1 MVRKAR
7 DIRVWITYTY
17 WCGADAVRSGTTMVN
32 LVVRLGA
39 RELVSTIQAVSLLTL
54 VLAEPFYQRRD
65 HLDQNRYLKVHN
77 DNVVKDR
84 DDAEVSMT
92 SFL

>member
-1 MVRKAR
+1 
-7 DIRVWITYTY
+7 
-17 WCGADAVRSGTTMVN
+17 MVN

-65 HLDQNRYLKVHN
+65 HLDQTRYLKVHN

-92 SFL
+92 FFSVTLVLLLRFVLVFFPLPFLLLCL